1 MDATND
7 DVLRWFSADYVVAR
21 ECFRDAAKRLGVEI
35 DSRAIA
41 ARGPSEEQLTV
52 DFCWVGPKNARKLIL
67 HSSGVHGVEGIPGS
81 ATQTM
86 LLNQL
91 HSGDLVLPSGVAI
104 AFIHIVNPWGMA
116 WLRRVNEDNADLNR
130 NFLSKGEEYAGEP
143 KHYERLNSLLNPH
156 TAPGGFDPFL
166 LKALW
171 AIVTLGFS
179 TAKQTVQEGQYERP
193 KAMQYGGGKLAESS
207 QHVLDW
213 LEENLTEVERAI
225 SIDFHTGLGPF
236 GVDSLLIFGDETRER
251 LNRLSLAYGPTVMG
265 NDPKTSV
272 AYRIRGGIQGRFEAD
287 WPDIKWTTI
296 TQEFGTIK
304 PIPLLKIARAENRLT
319 QWGNKPPLSLLHSR
333 ERVKMLESFSP
344 SSMKWRRMILNRG
357 RALVDDAVK
366 HLIAT
371 GADAQP

>member
-1 MDATND
+1 MDATNN

-35 DSRAIA
+35 DSRAITA
-41 ARGPSEEQLTV
+41 LGPSEEQLTV

-86 LLNQL
+86 LLGQL
-91 HSGDLVLPSGVAI
+91 NSGDLVLPSGVAI

-130 NFLSKGEEYAGEP
+130 NFLPKGEEYAGEP
-143 KHYERLNSLLNPH
+143 KHYQRLNSLLNPR
-156 TAPGGFDPFL
+156 TAPGGYDPFL

-171 AIVTLGFS
+171 AVATLGFS
-179 TAKQTVQEGQYERP
+179 TAKQAVQEGQYERP
-193 KAMQYGGGKLAESS
+193 KAMQYGGGELAESS

-287 WPDIKWTTI
+287 WTDIKWTTI

-319 QWGNKPPLSLLHSR
+319 QWGNKPPLSLLHSP